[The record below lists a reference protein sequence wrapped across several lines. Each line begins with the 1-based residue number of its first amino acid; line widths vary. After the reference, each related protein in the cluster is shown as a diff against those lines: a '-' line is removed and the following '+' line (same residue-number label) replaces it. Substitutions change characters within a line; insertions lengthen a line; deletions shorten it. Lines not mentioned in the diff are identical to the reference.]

1 MLSLMYITN
10 DPAVARIAEASGVD
24 RIWVDMEFIGKTA
37 RQGGMDT
44 VQLHH
49 TIDDI
54 RAIRAAVSKSEVLV
68 RVNPIHE
75 ATADYGDSAW
85 EIPAAI
91 DAGADVVMLPF
102 FRTGDEVRT
111 FLELV
116 NGRAKTM
123 LLLETPEAVEII
135 DDILALDGIDEIH
148 IGLNDLSLGYGK
160 PFMFEL
166 LADGTV
172 ERLCR
177 KFREKGIPYGFGGI
191 AALGKGMLPAERVI
205 REHYRLGST
214 RAILSRSFCNTG
226 IVTDLA
232 EVKRI
237 FRLGMADIR
246 ALEAECAAHAPED
259 AYFTD
264 NQRHVALAVKV
275 IHAGIVEREQYST

>member
-1 MLSLMYITN
+1 MLNLMYITN
-10 DPAVARIAEASGVD
+10 DPAVARIAETYGVD

-75 ATADYGDSAW
+75 SMPDYGDSAW

-102 FRTGDEVRT
+102 FKTKDEVRT
-111 FLELV
+111 FLRLV
-116 NGRAKTM
+116 DGRAKTM
-123 LLLETPEAVEII
+123 LLVETPEAVETI

-148 IGLNDLSLGYGK
+148 IGLNDLSLGRGMK
-160 PFMFEL
+160 FMIEL

-177 KFREKGIPYGFGGI
+177 KFRARGVPYGFGGI

-214 RAILSRSFCNTG
+214 RAILSRSFCNTSL
-226 IVTDLA
+226 VTDLH
-232 EVKRI
+232 EVERI
-237 FRLGMADIR
+237 FRTGMAEIR
-246 ALEAECAAHAPED
+246 ALEAECAAHMD
-259 AYFTD
+259 YFWS
-264 NQRHVALAVKV
+264 NRRAVEEAVAQICASK
-275 IHAGIVEREQYST
+275 E